1 MRQRPALL
9 AIYRARVNALSATQD
24 LGRKKISPAVEGS
37 GHVDIG
43 PPSVCPCCRWH
54 GVTAR
59 GPEAA
64 GAAVSQPDTT
74 RDQATS
80 VHFDR
85 SPQFVPLAPVAFG
98 PITTPYGTYG
108 PAIPATPGV
117 DDTAPKMFPRPTRTT
132 QLRSQEYPTQR
143 TCHRSSSSS
152 KIGKGL

>member
-1 MRQRPALL
+1 M
-9 AIYRARVNALSATQD
+9 
-24 LGRKKISPAVEGS
+24 
-37 GHVDIG
+37 
-43 PPSVCPCCRWH
+43 
-54 GVTAR
+54 
-59 GPEAA
+59 
-64 GAAVSQPDTT
+64 SQPGTP

-152 KIGKGL
+152 KIGKGLQCMTQHIVVDMVRTRTRTGLLIDAARLTC